1 MQNEIFSK
9 FSANICNNL
18 TQLSKSFILSINIK
32 KNKKMPKN
40 LIKKKVDEIEKITEK
55 ISNSDCVQLQKD
67 LEKIKLMLQGELEQ
81 QTNELKN
88 IPLERKSVEK
98 QLILFSRAT
107 EQSSSSIVI
116 TDTDGNVEYV
126 NKKFEEVS
134 GFSFEEIIGKKTKIL
149 KSGEQIADYYKDLWQ
164 TIKSGKDWLGEFHNK
179 RKNGEL
185 YWERVA
191 ISPIKNNDGII
202 TNFIAIKDDITQK
215 KFTE

>member
-88 IPLERKSVEK
+88 ILLERKSVEK
-98 QLILFSRAT
+98 
-107 EQSSSSIVI
+107 
-116 TDTDGNVEYV
+116 
-126 NKKFEEVS
+126 
-134 GFSFEEIIGKKTKIL
+134 
-149 KSGEQIADYYKDLWQ
+149 
-164 TIKSGKDWLGEFHNK
+164 
-179 RKNGEL
+179 
-185 YWERVA
+185 
-191 ISPIKNNDGII
+191 
-202 TNFIAIKDDITQK
+202 
-215 KFTE
+215 